1 MIPCFSEKPPLG
13 VNLQV
18 LGAEQLR
25 GLFLAVPP
33 ESDICFPPGTF
44 HSMIIRDI
52 TLTSPWFDR
61 AYSVEILPIVFVC
74 YMWVY
79 MYVCMLWSD
88 HAYRHFGNHANSDD
102 AGRAVRRLVTKP
114 RRSSCS
120 QRGLRRVLVS
130 TRRVDVVDAAASGQV
145 QWQRLIQYEIH
156 KIACLLGGTVFV
168 ATLSLWFV
176 GIIRSI

>member
-1 MIPCFSEKPPLG
+1 M
-13 VNLQV
+13 
-18 LGAEQLR
+18 
-25 GLFLAVPP
+25 
-33 ESDICFPPGTF
+33 FPPGTF

-61 AYSVEILPIVFVC
+61 AYSVEILSIVVVY
-74 YMWVY
+74 YMRAY

-88 HAYRHFGNHANSDD
+88 HAYRHFGNHANSAD
-102 AGRAVRRLVTKP
+102 AGRAVRRLVTTP

-120 QRGLRRVLVS
+120 QRGLRRVLAS
-130 TRRVDVVDAAASGQV
+130 TRRVDVVDAAALGQV